1 MTPSI
6 LRKNYTPY
14 AYQIPHLHLHFDLD
28 LQRTRV
34 HSRFT
39 VHTATPGAPLVLDG
53 EDLHLLRIQVD
64 GQVLT
69 DSDYLLSP
77 TTLHIPLSQPTH
89 TIEIENYCEPAQNTS
104 LMGLYQSG
112 QHLFTQCEAE
122 GFRKITWFADRP
134 DVLSRYTVHLVGDKQ
149 PFPYLLS
156 NGNLIHSAELSPTH
170 HEAIWEDPF
179 AKPSYLFAVVAGDFD
194 CREQY
199 IHTASGR
206 QVLLQIYSDKGDYDK
221 TEWAMQSLINALRW
235 DEQRFGLELDL
246 DRYMVVSAADFNMGA
261 MENKGLNVFNAAYV
275 LAQPQSTTDQ
285 SYRDIEA
292 VIGHEYFHN
301 WTGNRVTCRDW
312 FQLSLKEGLTVF
324 RDQEFSA
331 DMLAA
336 GLDGAAAQSARAVKR
351 IDDVNVLHLAQF
363 PEDAGPMAHPIRP
376 NSYEE
381 ISNFYTATIY
391 EKGAEVIRMFHSLL
405 GESGF
410 QAALKTY
417 FTQFDGQAV
426 TCDDF
431 MACMD
436 QQYQSQFPGQ
446 TLAAFA
452 GWYEQAGTPRLG
464 VQLHYDAALQTATLT
479 IHQHNPPV
487 GIELLTQPLAPKPA
501 LLMPLT
507 LGFLN
512 THGAPL
518 KVRHEQKTANQFTL
532 RIDQAQQQFVFEQV
546 TEAPVLS
553 LLRDFSAPVHLDYER
568 PLDELIVLAHHD
580 DNAFSRW
587 HAIQNLAQRCLL
599 TDDAT
604 ESAPLQHALLQ
615 VWTRLLEDT
624 DLSSAYL
631 SRALRLP
638 SVRQLLTQMRPIAP
652 DVLVRR
658 HQHLE
663 YALAQQLS
671 HAWATLYERL
681 LSQTPSVYSPHA
693 TDAGD
698 RALKNLALQQL
709 VMAQHPHALAWAQ
722 AQYHSATNMTDQWGA
737 LTALVHYG
745 PAEQRQAV
753 LNDFYAT
760 WHHNA
765 LVLDRWFSIQANAPY
780 FDVNQATALSQHP
793 DFTLRNPNRARAL
806 IFQFCTNNMT
816 QVHCP
821 SGYDFWYN
829 HVVALDA
836 LNPEISA
843 RLCRA
848 FDNWSH
854 YAEPFRSE
862 LKQRFERL
870 LQHSQLSPNVKEI
883 VQKALTI
890 K

>member
-1 MTPSI
+1 MTLSI

-28 LQRTRV
+28 LQRTHV

-39 VHTATPGAPLVLDG
+39 VHTQTPGVALVLNG
-53 EDLHLLRIQVD
+53 EDLHLICIRVDGHVLSDADYELNSSTLRIP
-64 GQVLT
+64 LT
-69 DSDYLLSP
+69 
-77 TTLHIPLSQPTH
+77 QPSH
-89 TIEIENYCEPAQNTS
+89 SIEIENYCEPAQNTS

-112 QHLFTQCEAE
+112 SHLFTQCEAE

-149 PFPYLLS
+149 QFPYLLS
-156 NGNLIHSAELSPTH
+156 NGNLVHSADLNSTQ

-194 CREQY
+194 CREQS
-199 IHTASGR
+199 INTASGR
-206 QVLLQIYSDKGDYDK
+206 NVLLQIYSDKGDYDK

-246 DRYMVVSAADFNMGA
+246 DRYMIVSAADFNMGA

-336 GLDGAAAQSARAVKR
+336 GLEGAAAQSARAVKR
-351 IDDVNVLHLAQF
+351 IDDVNLLRLAQF

-391 EKGAEVIRMFHSLL
+391 EKGAEVIRMFHTLL

-417 FTQFDGQAV
+417 FSQFDGQAV

-436 QQYQSQFPGQ
+436 QQYQTQFPGQ
-446 TLAAFA
+446 SLAAFA
-452 GWYEQAGTPRLG
+452 GWYEQAGTPRLE
-464 VQLHYDAALQTATLT
+464 LHMHYKAASQTATLS
-479 IHQHNPPV
+479 IQQHNPPV
-487 GIELLTQPLAPKPA
+487 GIELLTQPLPTKPP
-501 LLMPLT
+501 LLIPLT
-507 LGFLN
+507 LGFLDATGTPLTV
-512 THGAPL
+512 THG
-518 KVRHEQKTANQFTL
+518 KKQANEFTL
-532 RIDQAQQQFVFEQV
+532 QLDQNEQQFVFEQV
-546 TEAPVLS
+546 SEAPVLS

-568 PLDELIVLAHHD
+568 SINELIVLALHD

-587 HAIQNLAQRCLL
+587 HAIQHLVQRCLL
-599 TDDAT
+599 TDDEALNT
-604 ESAPLQHALLQ
+604 QLQQALLQ
-615 VWTRLLEDT
+615 VWTQLLNDT
-624 DLSSAYL
+624 SLSSAYL
-631 SRALRLP
+631 SRALNLP
-638 SVRQLLTQMRPIAP
+638 SVRQLLTQMRPMAP
-652 DVLVRR
+652 HRLIQR
-658 HQHLE
+658 HRLLQQQ
-663 YALAQQLS
+663 LAQQLS
-671 HAWATLYERL
+671 STWAALYERL
-681 LSQTPSVYSPHA
+681 VATAPTAYSP
-693 TDAGD
+693 DAIEAGN
-698 RALKNLALQQL
+698 RALKNLALQEL
-709 VMAQHPHALAWAQ
+709 IIAQHPHALTWAQ

-737 LTALVHYG
+737 LVALVHYG
-745 PAEQRQAV
+745 PAELRQSF
-753 LNDFYAT
+753 LDDFYAK
-760 WHHNA
+760 WHQNA

-780 FDVNQATALSQHP
+780 FDVAQALALTQHP

-816 QVHCP
+816 QVHSP
-821 SGYDFWYN
+821 SGYDFWYS

-854 YAEPFRSE
+854 YAEPLRSE

-870 LQHSQLSPNVKEI
+870 QQQTQLSANVKEI
-883 VQKALTI
+883 VHKALTI
-890 K
+890 E